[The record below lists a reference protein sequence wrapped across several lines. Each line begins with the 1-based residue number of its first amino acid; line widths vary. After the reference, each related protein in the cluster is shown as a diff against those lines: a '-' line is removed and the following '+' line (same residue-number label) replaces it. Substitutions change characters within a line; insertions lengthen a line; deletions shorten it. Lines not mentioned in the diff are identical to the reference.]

1 MEDSESLVRLYK
13 RKKAEVEHLRDHS
26 LSLETELGQLK
37 QIIESYTEEIQRS
50 EMLQQTAD

>member
-37 QIIESYTEEIQRS
+37 QIIES
-50 EMLQQTAD
+50 

>member
-1 MEDSESLVRLYK
+1 MSSRPAQSVASTNLLMEDSESLVRLYK

-37 QIIESYTEEIQRS
+37 QIIES
-50 EMLQQTAD
+50 